1 MRQILFLIS
10 ISLCSISWAQYAF
23 VNGKILDK
31 ETSEPLIGATILYGD
46 GKGAITDF
54 NGEFNFKN
62 LKRNDDYQLIISY
75 IGYEAQSLEISFD
88 KKTYVRQTI
97 EKNVQLVSDI
107 QLDLVTLV
115 SDQAEF
121 RKTPVALTSVTIDKI
136 EQELAGQEIPLLLN
150 STPGVY
156 ATQQG
161 GGDGDVNVNIRGFK
175 GPNLAV
181 MIDGIPMND
190 MENGLVYWSNWFGL
204 DAMTRTIQVQRG
216 LGASKLAL
224 PSVGGTINIMTKGM
238 DAKEGGVIKQ
248 EYGSGNSFRTHF
260 GYTSKNYDFGKFHF
274 AGSFKKS
281 RGVVD
286 GTQSQ
291 GLFYYL
297 KWQNAFDNHVLSFT
311 VFGAPQ
317 NHNQRKYGTD
327 IQRYDFEYAAEQ
339 DIDTTGSEGDYGIYY
354 NPYWGEYN
362 DYQVV
367 YNESTNSNDTIWG
380 EDKLIAR
387 YKNYYHKPIFNF
399 QHLWEIDEKS
409 SLTNVIYYST
419 ANGGGTNWDIGNTAA
434 GLWTNENQV
443 NFQNLYNFL

>member
-1 MRQILFLIS
+1 
-10 ISLCSISWAQYAF
+10 
-23 VNGKILDK
+23 
-31 ETSEPLIGATILYGD
+31 
-46 GKGAITDF
+46 
-54 NGEFNFKN
+54 
-62 LKRNDDYQLIISY
+62 
-75 IGYEAQSLEISFD
+75 
-88 KKTYVRQTI
+88 
-97 EKNVQLVSDI
+97 
-107 QLDLVTLV
+107 
-115 SDQAEF
+115 
-121 RKTPVALTSVTIDKI
+121 
-136 EQELAGQEIPLLLN
+136 
-150 STPGVY
+150 
-156 ATQQG
+156 
-161 GGDGDVNVNIRGFK
+161 
-175 GPNLAV
+175 

-443 NFQNLYNFL
+443 NFQNLYNENVGNTELFGQLVSSVDPLYSETENKSTHILTSSINNHSWLGALSTYNYKLDENFDFSGGLDLRTYKGEHYREIYDLLGGDYYVGSNQPGSTYIGASNDNVILKEEINSTTTTMDWFAGLVGLDK